1 MHLIIVAIIIRLIT
15 VFVVS
20 LLVFLQLLD
29 QFFGRVE
36 HSVSIGAA
44 GRTPLR
50 LFVGFDGALF
60 TEVVLALGHHR
71 VDKGVLAD
79 VALEGEV
86 VIFV

>member
-1 MHLIIVAIIIRLIT
+1 MVT
-15 VFVVS
+15 VFILVVS
-20 LLVFLQLLD
+20 LFVFLQLLD

-50 LFVGFDGALF
+50 LFVGFDGTLF
-60 TEVVLALGHHR
+60 TEVVLALCHHR
-71 VDKGVLAD
+71 VDKGLLAD

-86 VIFV
+86 VVFV